1 MAMLNDIT
9 FGQYY
14 PSDSIVHKMDPRYK
28 LVLTFAFIIILFMIN
43 SLAGY
48 IIATLYIATAIYISK
63 IPVKLLFKN
72 LKPLWFIMI
81 FMFIINILF
90 YQTGNILIQFWI
102 IKITDSGI
110 YKAIEISV
118 RLIILLFFTG
128 LLTLT
133 TTPLALTSAIE
144 SLFGPL
150 KKVHF
155 PVHEL
160 AMIMTIALRF
170 IPTLMEETDKI
181 MKAQMARGAS
191 FDTGNLFQK
200 AKSMIPLLI
209 PLFASA
215 FRRADEL
222 ALAMT
227 ARCYNG
233 GEGRTRMNKLKSTK
247 IDYIS
252 TLISVLSFSAII
264 ALNYIKF

>member
-1 MAMLNDIT
+1 
-9 FGQYY
+9 
-14 PSDSIVHKMDPRYK
+14 
-28 LVLTFAFIIILFMIN
+28 
-43 SLAGY
+43 
-48 IIATLYIATAIYISK
+48 
-63 IPVKLLFKN
+63 
-72 LKPLWFIMI
+72 
-81 FMFIINILF
+81 
-90 YQTGNILIQFWI
+90 
-102 IKITDSGI
+102 
-110 YKAIEISV
+110 
-118 RLIILLFFTG
+118 
-128 LLTLT
+128 
-133 TTPLALTSAIE
+133 
-144 SLFGPL
+144 
-150 KKVHF
+150 
-155 PVHEL
+155 
-160 AMIMTIALRF
+160 MTIALRF

-252 TLISVLSFSAII
+252 ALISVVFFAAII